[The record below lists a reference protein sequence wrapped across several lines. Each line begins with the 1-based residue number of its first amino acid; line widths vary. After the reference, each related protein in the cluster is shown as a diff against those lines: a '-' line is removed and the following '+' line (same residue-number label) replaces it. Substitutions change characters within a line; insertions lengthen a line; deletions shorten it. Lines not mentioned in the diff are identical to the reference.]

1 MNSTVLAFIISTLA
15 GLSTLLGSFLI
26 FIRKESNSLLLSS
39 LAFAAGVMFCVSFL
53 DLLPEAMHLFHTT
66 FYFVPSILLTL
77 ISFSFGVVVSMFL
90 DKKLPDFNNNSL
102 YKVGI
107 ISMLAIILHN
117 IPEGIATFLTT
128 RENTTLGFS
137 LGIAIALHNIPE
149 GISISIPIYYATKKR
164 KLSFFYTFLSGISEP
179 FGALLAFFFL
189 KNIVNDLFMGIL
201 YAFIAG
207 IMIQISIYELLPTS
221 FSYQK
226 KKRTILFFIIGFFFM
241 YLSHI
246 LL

>member
-1 MNSTVLAFIISTLA
+1 MLDNKQKLIIYIYSYQTFCLIIDFLKKIIYNVFI
-15 GLSTLLGSFLI
+15 LLILFLI
-26 FIRKESNSLLLSS
+26 QKIMLN
-39 LAFAAGVMFCVSFL
+39 
-53 DLLPEAMHLFHTT
+53 
-66 FYFVPSILLTL
+66 IN
-77 ISFSFGVVVSMFL
+77 ISWYV
-90 DKKLPDFNNNSL
+90 K
-102 YKVGI
+102 
-107 ISMLAIILHN
+107 AID
-117 IPEGIATFLTT
+117 
-128 RENTTLGFS
+128 
-137 LGIAIALHNIPE
+137 
-149 GISISIPIYYATKKR
+149 
-164 KLSFFYTFLSGISEP
+164 
-179 FGALLAFFFL
+179 FL